1 MPTKKNIVK
10 RTKRTEDNKSVYE
23 KRFTYFDGTEHKYWY
38 YRNNDIELPT
48 KTGVEYATLQT
59 IRNFRKVLNYIL
71 DNWDTVNENGFTAK
85 QAGVTGATMSR
96 AIDYSRKVFDWE
108 MFKERSEP
116 KTYVNVDDPN
126 DKITLRRTIR
136 KTKYYPCYSYDEYL
150 ACLKTINA
158 ELAKE
163 F

>member
-1 MPTKKNIVK
+1 MPIKKK
-10 RTKRTEDNKSVYE
+10 TKRTEDNKSVYE
-23 KRFTYFDGTEHKYWY
+23 QRFTYCRFGYSDTHVGA
-38 YRNNDIELPT
+38 
-48 KTGVEYATLQT
+48 EYATLKT

-71 DNWDTVNENGFTAK
+71 DNWDIVEGNGFTAK

-96 AIDYSRKVFDWE
+96 TIDYSRKVFDWE

>member
-10 RTKRTEDNKSVYE
+10 KTKRTEDNRSVYE
-23 KRFTYFDGTEHKYWY
+23 KRFTYESRWHY
-38 YRNNDIELPT
+38 EPST
-48 KTGVEYATLQT
+48 KIGAEYATLKA

-71 DNWDTVNENGFTAK
+71 DNWDTVEANGFTAK

-96 AIDYSRKVFDWE
+96 TIGYSRKVFDWD
-108 MFKERSEP
+108 MFREKSEP

>member
-10 RTKRTEDNKSVYE
+10 KTKRTEDNRSVYE
-23 KRFTYFDGTEHKYWY
+23 KRFNYKNMVVNWEEGYP
-38 YRNNDIELPT
+38 NIIDIR

-71 DNWDTVNENGFTAK
+71 DNWDTVNEYGFTAK
-85 QAGVTGATMSR
+85 QAGVTGATMSYT
-96 AIDYSRKVFDWE
+96 IDYSRKVFDWE